1 MPSGRSLDYPSHR
14 ATARRRLAAV
24 AATVLVVAGVA
35 VVLAAKEGGTAVP
48 VDAAASPRTSGI
60 PFAVLGDSNSH
71 AYQDGI
77 AFPPGSGARGGE
89 FHATTLQWTEV
100 LARLRGNEIDPGP
113 WVEWGRSGVRAQVG
127 TVLGLPLGRVPRKQD
142 HLYNFA
148 VSGAI
153 CSHLTQGTQRQ
164 AQRLAALMAD
174 DAERWRRGVVVIR
187 IGLNDW
193 AGLLDA
199 QSRTPDA
206 ADAPGTRH
214 TIARCTGHMAE
225 AIRLVRAVQPDVRIV
240 LVGVANEAADPETFG
255 QWNSRAEIERI
266 DTALKRFNDA
276 IETLAGATPRAVFFD
291 DDAWVRKTWG
301 SRDAEG
307 RPAYRMVSIGSALRV
322 TNSTGDAPGHAVLA
336 DHHSGLVY
344 NTLWAQS
351 FVERL
356 REGFGLPLTPI
367 GDAEVI
373 RFVEAL
379 VAQAPP
385 TASTP

>member
-1 MPSGRSLDYPSHR
+1 MAAAGMLAVGIATAAFVLSVTEPRPAMPSG
-14 ATARRRLAAV
+14 
-24 AATVLVVAGVA
+24 
-35 VVLAAKEGGTAVP
+35 
-48 VDAAASPRTSGI
+48 AASASRTAAI

-71 AYQDGI
+71 AYQDAI
-77 AFPPGSGARGGE
+77 AFPSGSGARGGE

-100 LARLRGNEIDPGP
+100 LARLRGDEIDPGP
-113 WVEWGRSGVRAQVG
+113 WVEWGRSGIRAQVG

-148 VSGAI
+148 VSGAV
-153 CSHLTQGTQRQ
+153 CSHLTEGTQRQ

-193 AGLLDA
+193 AGLMDA

-206 ADAPGTRH
+206 ADAPETRDA
-214 TIARCTGHMAE
+214 IARCTDHMAE
-225 AIRLVRAVQPDVRIV
+225 AIRQVRAVQPEVRIV

-255 QWNSRAEIERI
+255 RWNSRTEIGRI
-266 DTALKRFNDA
+266 DAALKRFNDG
-276 IETLAGATPRAVFFD
+276 IRGLAEATPRAVFFD
-291 DDAWVRKTWG
+291 DDAWVRDTWG

-307 RPAYRMVSIGSALRV
+307 RPAYRTVAIGATLRV
-322 TNSTGDAPGHAVLA
+322 TNTTGDAPGHAVLA

-344 NTLWAQS
+344 NTLWTQS
-351 FVERL
+351 FVGRL

-367 GDAEVI
+367 GDEEVV

-379 VAQAPP
+379 VAKSPSR
-385 TASTP
+385 ASTP